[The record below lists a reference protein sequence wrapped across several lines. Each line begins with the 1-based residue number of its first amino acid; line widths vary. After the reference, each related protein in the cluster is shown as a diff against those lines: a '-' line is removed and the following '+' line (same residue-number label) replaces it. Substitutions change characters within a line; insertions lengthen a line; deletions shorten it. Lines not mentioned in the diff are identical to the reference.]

1 MIDAGVNNNGL
12 FNDAEIMS
20 LRTEIEV
27 KQF

>member
-12 FNDAEIMS
+12 LNDAAIMS